1 MCKQLTKE
9 KTVMVVLIN
18 VFGCLDSRAE
28 FRSSQ
33 SGWKDQ
39 IQNPDEE
46 GHPVENIKQC
56 NDSSTKRMSTSVGL
70 SGSSDPK

>member
-1 MCKQLTKE
+1 MQAVNKRK
-9 KTVMVVLIN
+9 KTVMVVLTN

-39 IQNPDEE
+39 IQNTDEQ

-56 NDSSTKRMSTSVGL
+56 KDSFIHIHSRE
-70 SGSSDPK
+70 